1 MLIASY
7 PMTPKAKTTK
17 TVKTPKP
24 STRRYGQYCP
34 VAKSLDVLGERW
46 TLLIVRNL
54 MMGPQRYTDLREAL
68 PGLATDLLTAR
79 LRTLEEAGY
88 IARRRLPRP
97 AAVTVYE
104 LTPTGQR
111 IAVVVLELG
120 RIGLARLG
128 PPADDDLV
136 TSDALMLS
144 LRPSF
149 RPDVAGDAEESYQL
163 ELDGESYIVN
173 VHPGR
178 AETGRG
184 TATDP
189 RLTLTTTTR
198 TFAALISGAMDP
210 KAALTSGEVQI
221 DGPRRELDRFLAIFS
236 YPVPEPAAAVS

>member
-1 MLIASY
+1 MS
-7 PMTPKAKTTK
+7 AKSK
-17 TVKTPKP
+17 TDKTPKG

-34 VAKSLDVLGERW
+34 VAKSLDLLGERW

-54 MMGPQRYTDLREAL
+54 MMGPQRYTDLREGL

-88 IARRRLPRP
+88 VARRLLPRP

-104 LTPTGQR
+104 LTPAGQR
-111 IAVVVLELG
+111 IALVVLELG

-136 TSDALMLS
+136 TSDALVLS

-149 RPDVAGDAEESYQL
+149 RRDVAGDAEESYQL
-163 ELDGESYIVN
+163 ELDGESYVVN
-173 VHPGR
+173 VHPGW

-184 TATDP
+184 TAAAP
-189 RLTLTTTTR
+189 RLTLTTTAR
-198 TFAALISGAMDP
+198 TFAALISGAIDL
-210 KAALTSGEVQI
+210 KAALAAGEVRI
-221 DGPRRELDRFLAIFS
+221 DGPKRALDRFLAIFS
-236 YPVPEPAAAVS
+236 YPVPDPAATVA

>member
-1 MLIASY
+1 V
-7 PMTPKAKTTK
+7 TPKGKTAKA
-17 TVKTPKP
+17 PKA

-46 TLLIVRNL
+46 TLLVVRNL

-79 LRTLEEAGY
+79 LRTLEGAGY
-88 IARRRLPRP
+88 VERRQLPRP
-97 AAVTVYE
+97 ASVMVYQ
-104 LTPTGQR
+104 LTPAGQR

-128 PPADDDLV
+128 SPAHDDLV
-136 TSDALMLS
+136 TSDALVLS

-149 RPDVAGDAEESYQL
+149 RPDVAGEADETYRL
-163 ELDGESYIVN
+163 ELDGESYVVN

-184 TATDP
+184 IAPDP
-189 RLTLTTTTR
+189 QLTLTTTSR
-198 TFAALISGAMDP
+198 TFAALISGAIDA
-210 KAALTSGEVQI
+210 KAALSAGDIRI
-221 DGPRRELDRFLAIFS
+221 DGSRRALDRFLAIFS
-236 YPVPEPAAAVS
+236 YPVPSEAVAAVA

>member
-1 MLIASY
+1 MS
-7 PMTPKAKTTK
+7 PEAKTTQA
-17 TVKTPKP
+17 VKAFKP
-24 STRRYGQYCP
+24 SSRRYGQYCP

-79 LRTLEEAGY
+79 LRTLEQAGY
-88 IARRRLPRP
+88 VARRQLPRP

-104 LTPTGQR
+104 LTPAGQR

-128 PPADDDLV
+128 PPAEDDLV
-136 TSDALMLS
+136 TSDALVLS

-149 RPDVAGDAEESYQL
+149 RPDVAGNAEESYQL
-163 ELDGESYIVN
+163 ELDGESYTVN

-184 TATDP
+184 TAADP

-198 TFAALISGAMDP
+198 TFAALISGAIDA
-210 KAALTSGEVQI
+210 KAALSAGEVQI
-221 DGPRRELDRFLAIFS
+221 EGPRRALDRFLRIFS
-236 YPVPEPAAAVS
+236 YPVPSGVAGRS